1 MVLDASKPRGGAPG
15 VREHTARELFERMR
29 RAPGAGD
36 FVLQVN
42 HPRSGVT
49 GYFDLLGFDAARGEG
64 TDPGYGAGF
73 DALEVWNGRNV
84 EARTRVLE
92 DWRAMLRT
100 GHVVTATADTDTHGV
115 VGQEAG
121 YPRTYVR
128 VSDDEHLEA
137 WDDARTGDLV
147 RGVKSLR
154 DVVLTDGPMLRV
166 SANGVPVGGMVHGR
180 AVTVKVHVESAPW
193 VDVDSVRIVRAREGA
208 REETRAVKM
217 RSAGVGVGVGVGAG
231 AGAGAGARGRVTV
244 ADVEFVLRFEADDA
258 FFVVASGSKE
268 MAPVLGSEA
277 DAKRGSG
284 DMLPW
289 AMTGAI
295 WVDADGDGASLGR

>member
-1 MVLDASKPRGGAPG
+1 MAADPARVRGGAPG
-15 VREHTARELFERMR
+15 VRDRTARELFESMR
-29 RAPGAGD
+29 RSATAGD

-42 HPRSGVT
+42 HPRSGLT
-49 GYFDLLGFDAARGEG
+49 GYFDLMGFDAARGEG
-64 TDPGYGAGF
+64 TDPGYGGSF

-84 EARTRVLE
+84 EARARVLD
-92 DWRAMLRT
+92 DWRALLRT
-100 GHVVTATADTDTHGV
+100 AHATTATADTDTHGV

-128 VSDDEHLEA
+128 VSDDGHLEA
-137 WDDARTGDLV
+137 WDAARTADVV

-166 SANGVPVGGMVHGR
+166 TANGVPVGGMVRGR
-180 AVTVKVHVESAPW
+180 VVTVKVHVECAPW
-193 VDVDSVRIVRAREGA
+193 VDVDSVRVVRAREGA
-208 REETRAVKM
+208 KEETKAVKLKVA
-217 RSAGVGVGVGVGAG
+217 RAGAGGGGSAG
-231 AGAGAGARGRVTV
+231 AGAGAGRGRAAVV
-244 ADVEFVLRFEADDA
+244 DVEFVLRFDSDDA

-289 AMTGAI
+289 AMTGAF
-295 WVDADGDGASLGR
+295 WVDADGDGSSLGR